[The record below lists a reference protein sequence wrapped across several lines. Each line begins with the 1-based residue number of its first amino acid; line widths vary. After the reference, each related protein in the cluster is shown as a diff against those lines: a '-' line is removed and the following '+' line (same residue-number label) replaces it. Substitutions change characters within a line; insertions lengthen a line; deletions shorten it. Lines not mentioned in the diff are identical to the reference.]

1 MQQQQ
6 QQQGAGAHEAEFG
19 GGGGGK
25 ATRRK
30 GRDMERALAR
40 GDLGA
45 LGAEVSTGERKKRST
60 GPNRGNCWLPK
71 HPLPLHAFQ
80 ASATKCRASPA
91 G

>member
-6 QQQGAGAHEAEFG
+6 QQQQTPSYHPNAAGAAAGSYQPEFG
-19 GGGGGK
+19 GGGAK

-45 LGAEVSTGERKKRST
+45 LGSEVRTGEEISRVAHSDMRSYAAH
-60 GPNRGNCWLPK
+60 GLR
-71 HPLPLHAFQ
+71 
-80 ASATKCRASPA
+80 R
-91 G
+91 